1 MVVKRSLCVTL
12 LLIGCMGGVSHLAWA
27 QAAVDFTVVPASA
40 TVCAQLTFT
49 AVVTEGDP
57 TWFVL
62 YEWDFNQ
69 DGTYEAAGRVVSY
82 AFTTAGTKPV
92 TLRAKDDRGGY
103 YPVTKNVVVTNSPPT
118 ACFTYSP
125 AYPDAGEPVQFDAAC
140 STDVDPSPCGAI
152 ALYTWTFSDGGTATG
167 RSVRHAF
174 SEAGAQVA
182 TLTVQDSGG
191 ATDSLAKSIAVR
203 CVEPIADF
211 TYSPQAPTVNDEI
224 QFTDLST
231 DPDGGTILAWN
242 WSFGDGGT
250 STLRQPRHQYQN
262 GGTYTV
268 TLIVTD
274 NCEKT
279 DTKVVSIVVAGPS
292 AAFTYTPSNPSTQ
305 DTVEFFDGSAGGAD
319 DIASRGWDFGDGAVS
334 SAQNP
339 THRFSVPG
347 TYRVRLTVTTDHG
360 ATSSAERMIT
370 VLNAPPSAAFTFTP
384 ASPKVGQMV
393 TFSAEGSG
401 DPDGTVV
408 MYEWDFNGDGLTD
421 ATGSSATRG
430 FDVVGARPVT
440 LTVTDDDGAKDS
452 VTRVVPVQA
461 TPPSA
466 SFVFAPETPYTGQVV
481 TFNASASADTD
492 GTIILYEWDFDANG
506 TPDATGM
513 SVTRSFP
520 SPGVYPVSLTVT
532 DNDMAVDVETKGV
545 PVSVGGTSG
554 DNQSPVADFTFTPQ
568 VGDVVNLNEV
578 VTFRADGASDPDG
591 TIVTYEWDFDR
602 DGRYDAT
609 GKVVSHVYSTGGA
622 KIVQLR
628 VTDDDGAYGYK
639 AKVVS
644 VEFVRPR
651 AEFSYLPTKPEVGDV
666 VTFDGS
672 RSVDDDGTVEFYEWD
687 FDNDGKT
694 DATGKTVNHAFA
706 RGGSL
711 PITLVVTDNDGM
723 TDSITRSVLVTVNNP
738 PAADFTYTTPKAGEA
753 IVFSSTSTDTDGR
766 IVSWAWVF
774 GDANKTSTE
783 QTPSCTYAAAGTYNV
798 KLTVIDDG
806 GASAEKTKPVIV
818 PVDTNT
824 APTAA
829 FTVSTSNPAVG
840 QAVTFADAST
850 DAQSN
855 IVTWVWDFG
864 DGSTVYTGSTSATKN
879 PPAHPYAQEVDY
891 TATLT
896 VTDQGG
902 LSDSTT
908 QVIHVGTPV
917 AVRLISYPNPAS
929 SSVTF
934 SFSLIDG
941 ATDGILRVYSIDGR
955 EVLAQSL
962 GARDATFVWDLTDAA
977 GDRLGNGLYL
987 CILTAKDSA
996 GMAIR
1001 SAVFRLLVVR

>member
-69 DGTYEAAGRVVSY
+69 DGTYDAVGRVVFY
-82 AFTTAGTKPV
+82 TFTTAGTKPV

-103 YPVTKNVVVTNSPPT
+103 HSAVKSVVVANGRPT

-125 AYPDAGEPVQFDAAC
+125 AYPDAGEPVQFEAGC
-140 STDVDPSPCGAI
+140 STDPDPSPCGGI
-152 ALYTWTFSDGGTATG
+152 AQYTWTFSDGGTATG

-174 SEAGAQVA
+174 TAAGTQLA
-182 TLTVQDSGG
+182 TLTVQDNGG
-191 ATDSLAKSIAVR
+191 DIDSLAKSIAVR
-203 CVEPIADF
+203 CVEPVANF

-224 QFTDLST
+224 TFTDLST
-231 DPDGGTILAWN
+231 DPDGGTILLRN
-242 WSFGDGGT
+242 WSFGDGSA
-250 STLRQPRHQYQN
+250 STLRDPKHQYAS
-262 GGTYTV
+262 GGTYAV

-274 NCEKT
+274 NCEKS
-279 DTKVVSIVVAGPS
+279 DTKVLSITVAGPA
-292 AAFTYTPSNPSTQ
+292 AAFTYTPINPSTQ
-305 DTVEFFDGSAGGAD
+305 DTVQFFDGSTSGSD
-319 DIASRGWDFGDGAVS
+319 DIASRGWVFGDGGVS
-334 SAQNP
+334 TAQNP
-339 THRFSVPG
+339 THKYSVPG
-347 TYRVRLTVTTDHG
+347 AYRVQLTITTDRG

-370 VLNAPPSAAFTFTP
+370 VLNAPPNAAFTFAP
-384 ASPKVGQMV
+384 LSPKVGQLV
-393 TFSAEGSG
+393 TFSAGGSG
-401 DPDGTVV
+401 DPDGTVD

-461 TPPSA
+461 TPPAA
-466 SFVFAPETPYTGQVV
+466 SFIFTPATPYTGQVV
-481 TFNASASADTD
+481 TFNASGSTDAD
-492 GTIILYEWDFDANG
+492 GTIILYQWDFDANG

-513 SVTRSFP
+513 TVTRSFP

-532 DNDMAVDVETKGV
+532 DNDLAVDVETQGV
-545 PVSVGGTSG
+545 PVAVGGTGG
-554 DNQSPVADFTFTPQ
+554 DNQAPVADFTFTPQ
-568 VGDVVNLNEV
+568 AGDQVNLNEV

-591 TIVTYEWDFDR
+591 TIESYEWDFDR

-651 AEFSYLPTKPEVGDV
+651 AEFSYVPTKPEVGDV
-666 VTFDGS
+666 VSFDGS
-672 RSVDDDGTVEFYEWD
+672 RSADDDGTVEFYEWD

-694 DATGKTVNHAFA
+694 DATGKTVNHAFT

-711 PITLVVTDNDGM
+711 PITLLVTDNDGM
-723 TDSITRSVLVTVNNP
+723 TDSITRSVQIAVNSP
-738 PAADFTYTTPKAGEA
+738 PVADFTYTTPKAGEA
-753 IVFSSTSTDTDGR
+753 VVFSSTSTDTDGR

-774 GDANKTSTE
+774 GDASKTSTE
-783 QTPSCTYAAAGTYNV
+783 QTPSCTYAAGTYNV
-798 KLTVIDDG
+798 KLTVIDDD

-818 PVDTNT
+818 PAAPPNT
-824 APTAA
+824 APIAA
-829 FTVSTSNPAVG
+829 FTVSTSNPDVG

-850 DAQSN
+850 DAENN
-855 IVTWVWDFG
+855 IVSWVWDFG
-864 DGSTVYTGSTSATKN
+864 DESASHPGQN
-879 PPAHPYAQEVDY
+879 PPAHSYAQEGRY

-896 VTDQGG
+896 VTDSGG
-902 LSDSTT
+902 LSDSEP
-908 QVIHVGTPV
+908 QVIVVGKPV
-917 AVRLISYPNPAS
+917 PVRLIGYPNPAS

-934 SFSLIDG
+934 SFSLVDG

-962 GARDATFVWDLTDAA
+962 GARDATFLWNLTDAA

-987 CILTAKDSA
+987 CILTAKGSD
-996 GMAIR
+996 GRTIR

>member
-49 AVVTEGDP
+49 AVVTGGDP

-82 AFTTAGTKPV
+82 AFTSAGTKPV

-152 ALYTWTFSDGGTATG
+152 AVYTWTFSDGGTATG

-191 ATDSLAKSIAVR
+191 ATDVLAKSIAVR
-203 CVEPIADF
+203 CVKPTANF

-224 QFTDLST
+224 LFTDLST

-242 WSFGDGGT
+242 WSFGDGGR
-250 STLRQPRHQYQN
+250 STLRQPRHQYVN

-305 DTVEFFDGSAGGAD
+305 DTVEFFDGSTGGAD
-319 DIASRGWDFGDGAVS
+319 GVASRGWDFGDGTVS
-334 SAQNP
+334 SAENP
-339 THRFSVPG
+339 THKFSVPG

-393 TFSAEGSG
+393 TFSAGGSG

-481 TFNASASADTD
+481 TFNASASADDD

-545 PVSVGGTSG
+545 PVEVGGTSG
-554 DNQSPVADFTFTPQ
+554 DNQSPVADFTFTPE

-578 VTFRADGASDPDG
+578 VTFRSDGASDPDG
-591 TIVTYEWDFDR
+591 TIVSYEWDFDR

-666 VTFDGS
+666 VSFDGS
-672 RSVDDDGTVEFYEWD
+672 RSADGDGTVEFYEWD
-687 FDNDGKT
+687 FDNDGNT

-711 PITLVVTDNDGM
+711 PITLLVTDNDGM

-738 PAADFTYTTPKAGEA
+738 PLADFTYLPAAPKTTDS
-753 IVFSSTSTDTDGR
+753 VTFSSTSTDTDGG
-766 IVSWAWVF
+766 IAAWLWNF
-774 GDANKTSTE
+774 GDPSSSTNTSTI
-783 QTPSCTYAAAGTYNV
+783 QTPSHTYAAAGSYTV
-798 KLTVIDDG
+798 KLTVTDTDG
-806 GASAEKTKPVIV
+806 VTAEKSRTLSV
-818 PVDTNT
+818 TE
-824 APTAA
+824 
-829 FTVSTSNPAVG
+829 G
-840 QAVTFADAST
+840 QLRVLAVTFNWDLKPAAPGEL
-850 DAQSN
+850 
-855 IVTWVWDFG
+855 VTFTPTITTPSPLPTGLVVTYAWNFG
-864 DGSTVYTGSTSATKN
+864 DGTTSAAEKPTH
-879 PPAHPYAQEVDY
+879 AFA
-891 TATLT
+891 TAKGYT
-896 VTDQGG
+896 VTVTVSATGWQAGTASK
-902 LSDSTT
+902 LV
-908 QVIHVGTPV
+908 QVGSEVYV
-917 AVRLISYPNPAS
+917 DAYPNPAVS
-929 SSVTF
+929 GATF
-934 SFSLIDG
+934 RFVLPDG
-941 ATDGILRVYSIDGR
+941 ATGGTLWVYSIDGR
-955 EVLAQSL
+955 EVLGQSL
-962 GARDATFVWDLTDAA
+962 GTRDATFVWNLTDAA
-977 GDRLGNGLYL
+977 GDRLGNGLYF
-987 CILTAKDSA
+987 CILTAKGSD
-996 GMAIR
+996 GRTIR
-1001 SAVFRLLVVR
+1001 SAVFRLLVAR

>member
-27 QAAVDFTVVPASA
+27 QAAVDFTVTPASA

-49 AVVTEGDP
+49 AIVTEGDP

-103 YPVTKNVVVTNSPPT
+103 YPVTKSVVVVNGAPT

-125 AYPDAGEPVQFDAAC
+125 AYPDAGEPVQFDASC
-140 STDVDPSPCGAI
+140 STDVDPTPCGGI

-174 SEAGAQVA
+174 NEAGTQLA
-182 TLTVQDSGG
+182 TLTVQDNGG
-191 ATDSLAKSIAVR
+191 ATDSLTKSIAIR
-203 CVEPIADF
+203 CVKPIANF
-211 TYSPQAPTVNDEI
+211 TYSPQTPTVNDEI
-224 QFTDLST
+224 AFQDLST

-250 STLRQPRHQYQN
+250 STLRQPRHQYPN
-262 GGTYTV
+262 GGTYIV

-279 DTKVVSIVVAGPS
+279 DTKVVSITVAGPA
-292 AAFTYTPSNPSTQ
+292 AAFTYTPINPSTQ
-305 DTVEFFDGSAGGAD
+305 DTVQFFDGSTGGAD
-319 DIASRGWDFGDGAVS
+319 AVASRGWVFGDGAVS
-334 SAQNP
+334 AAQNP

-347 TYRVRLTVTTDHG
+347 TYRVQLTITTDHG

-370 VLNAPPSAAFTFTP
+370 VLNAPPNAAFTFAP

-393 TFSAEGSG
+393 TFSAGGSG

-430 FDVVGARPVT
+430 FDVVGARPVM

-461 TPPSA
+461 TPPTA
-466 SFVFAPETPYTGQVV
+466 SFSFTPAEPYTGQVV
-481 TFNASASADTD
+481 TLNASASADAD

-532 DNDMAVDVETKGV
+532 DNDLAVDVETKGV
-545 PVSVGGTSG
+545 PVEVGGTSG
-554 DNQSPVADFTFTPQ
+554 DNQPPVADFTFTPQ
-568 VGDVVNLNEV
+568 EGDAVNLNEV

-591 TIVTYEWDFDR
+591 TIVSYEWDFDR

-609 GKVVSHVYSTGGA
+609 GKVASYVYTTGGA
-622 KIVQLR
+622 KVVQLR
-628 VTDDDGAYGYK
+628 VTDDDGAYGFK
-639 AKVVS
+639 ARVVS

-687 FDNDGKT
+687 FNNDGET
-694 DATGKTVNHAFA
+694 DATGRTVNHVFTA
-706 RGGSL
+706 GGSQ
-711 PITLVVTDNDGM
+711 PVTLIVTDNDGV
-723 TDSITRSVLVTVNNP
+723 TDLITKSVGVTVNAP
-738 PAADFTYTTPKAGEA
+738 PVAAIAVVTVEADWKCGTP
-753 IVFSSTSTDTDGR
+753 IIFSDRSTDSDGR
-766 IVSWAWVF
+766 
-774 GDANKTSTE
+774 
-783 QTPSCTYAAAGTYNV
+783 
-798 KLTVIDDG
+798 
-806 GASAEKTKPVIV
+806 
-818 PVDTNT
+818 
-824 APTAA
+824 
-829 FTVSTSNPAVG
+829 
-840 QAVTFADAST
+840 VT
-850 DAQSN
+850 Q
-855 IVTWVWDFG
+855 WLWDFG
-864 DGSTVYTGSTSATKN
+864 DGGTSVVQTPSHTYSCTVARSYTVTM
-879 PPAHPYAQEVDY
+879 
-891 TATLT
+891 T
-896 VTDQGG
+896 VTDDHGATARAT
-902 LSDSTT
+902 LPLALAAPRPEDVDFSWDPPNP
-908 QVIHVGTPV
+908 VGIGV
-917 AVRLISYPNPAS
+917 AVQFQFKQVAGSIAEGEVTGWLWDFGDGTTSTAARPTHSYTSSGGYTVIMEVELADGRTLTKEHYPIQVGEPTPLYAYPNPAARS
-929 SSVTF
+929 ATIVFELPSGLTSPLLRI
-934 SFSLIDG
+934 FSLVGRALAEEDLAAG
-941 ATDGILRVYSIDGR
+941 AT
-955 EVLAQSL
+955 
-962 GARDATFVWDLTDAA
+962 TFVWDLVAA
-977 GDRLGNGLYL
+977 DGEDVPNGLYF
-987 CILTAKDSA
+987 ILVSGEDVD
-996 GMAIR
+996 GRPWR
-1001 SAVFRLLVVR
+1001 SVVFKLLVVR